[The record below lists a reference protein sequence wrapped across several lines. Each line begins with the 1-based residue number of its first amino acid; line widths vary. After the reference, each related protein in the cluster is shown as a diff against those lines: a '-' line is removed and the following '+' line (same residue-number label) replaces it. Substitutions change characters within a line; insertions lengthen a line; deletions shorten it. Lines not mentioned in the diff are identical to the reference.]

1 MSQEVIDILKARIV
15 RIMSQEVVNILNA
28 ARSMELFAVRQY
40 MQQHYLLTKPEHQK
54 LAKKLRKIAITEM
67 EHCEA
72 LAERVVEL
80 GGDPT
85 SKIAQEIIHG
95 QSFDE
100 IWRFD
105 AKLEADTIV
114 KYNEFLDELRQLN
127 DHVSYTLLSLIVDD
141 EYEHLQFF
149 HNQIT

>member
-1 MSQEVIDILKARIV
+1 MSQEVIDLLKKSMA

-40 MQQHYLLTKPEHQK
+40 MQQHYLLTPEHQK
-54 LAKKLRKIAITEM
+54 LVKKLRKIAITEM

-95 QSFDE
+95 QSLDE

-127 DHVSYTLLSLIVDD
+127 DHVSYTLLNLIVDD
-141 EYEHLQFF
+141 EHEHLQFF
-149 HNQIT
+149 HNQITS